1 MLKPGNFQGPSTLA
15 GNVMDIICRTGLRI
29 IGVKL
34 IRMSI
39 DQAEEF
45 YGPVGRALPRRMKA
59 GLAERLEEVLAENF
73 KFPVPPAV
81 VGELA
86 DKLKYLS
93 AGFEFNQI
101 VKTMSGLDPARV
113 TGKAARRKPGREK
126 CLALIY
132 QGDRAVSRIRSVLGA
147 TDPTKAKWATIRRI
161 YGHSINQ
168 NVAHASDSRRSYLRE
183 TRIIEMDKNDF
194 KKIITNFYR
203 KKKR

>member
-1 MLKPGNFQGPSTLA
+1 
-15 GNVMDIICRTGLRI
+15 MDIICRTGLRI